1 MPAAGFLFCVVL
13 YVHFS
18 AGPVASLPCDMQS
31 ACGTFSGNG
40 ARQIHAAGLQLRGAR
55 VGDVDFLAP
64 VRGGAPDKDNATT
77 FRSDVAALAAVRRKE
92 KSQIEYISTTGSTY
106 TALWDAEVCAHVCT
120 YLCIP

>member
-1 MPAAGFLFCVVL
+1 
-13 YVHFS
+13 
-18 AGPVASLPCDMQS
+18 VASLPCDMQS